1 MSKTKALPKQG
12 YPPDLQKYFNKQ
24 VLIRLN
30 GDRRIIGKIIGYDHF
45 MNLSLDDAIEYVG
58 GDAENGQQ
66 DTRPLHK
73 TLVRGKSIIFWECL
87 DKVE

>member
-1 MSKTKALPKQG
+1 MSKVKALPKQG

-45 MNLSLDDAIEYVG
+45 MNLSLDDAVEYVG
-58 GDAENGQQ
+58 EDGH
-66 DTRPLHK
+66 DTRPLFK